1 MFSAVLRLPRT
12 IQNQLISLGFA
23 KSFLIAAWPFVAI
36 ITAHFIWGV
45 NFVVAKV
52 TLQEIPPMSLAFLR
66 YALAVVLLT
75 PFIIMERKKMVIEKE
90 DLPKLILIGILTVTL
105 NIAFFYMGL
114 SKTSATSASALSMV
128 IPIFSVLG
136 GWWILKEK
144 IYVANIVGIVFG
156 LAGAVLVLGLPLL
169 ILGLQTTSDALLGNF
184 LQILSA
190 VCWVSGAILSR
201 EMLKKY
207 STLTITAVL
216 FLVGVITFL
225 IPAINEYLQNPN
237 WINQLT
243 YVGLSGLFF
252 IALASSVSAFF
263 LFEWGLGK
271 LGVIKADLFQYL
283 EPLVATSLA
292 VLFLSEQLR
301 FTFIIGALL
310 IGLGAYCSTLGKESH
325 KHHKAHR
332 H

>member
-1 MFSAVLRLPRT
+1 MDSVLRVPKL
-12 IQNQLISLGFA
+12 IQSQLIHLGIA
-23 KSFLIAAWPFVAI
+23 QSILVKSWPYAAI
-36 ITAHFIWGV
+36 ITAHLIWGV
-45 NFVVAKV
+45 NFVVAKL
-52 TLQEIPPMSLAFLR
+52 TLQEIPPMSLGFLR
-66 YALAVVLLT
+66 FFLAILLLT
-75 PFIIMERKKMVIEKE
+75 PFLIMERKKMSIDKK
-90 DLPKLILIGILTVTL
+90 DLPKLIAVGILMVTL
-105 NIAFFYMGL
+105 SLAFFYAGL
-114 SKTSATSASALSMV
+114 SRTTVTSASVLTMI

-144 IYVANIVGIVFG
+144 VYVANLVGIAFG
-156 LAGAVLVLGLPLL
+156 LAGTVLVIGLPL
-169 ILGLQTTSDALLGNF
+169 IFLGLQGVSSTLLGN
-184 LQILSA
+184 LLIILSSIA
-190 VCWVSGAILSR
+190 WVAGAILSK

-207 STLTITAVL
+207 STLTLTAVV

-225 IPAINEYLQNPN
+225 IPAVNEYLQNPSWVN
-237 WINQLT
+237 HLT

-252 IALASSVSAFF
+252 IALASSVSAYF
-263 LFEWGLGK
+263 LFEWGLAK
-271 LGVIKADLFQYL
+271 LGVIKADLFQYI
-283 EPLVATSLA
+283 EPLVAAGLA